1 MFLFAA
7 PSERPDAPRAH
18 KKQFP
23 EIFFFVISV
32 SHRANSATV
41 ARRTEQ
47 HTHPRSTI
55 ASSGTPPGRKT
66 GTNKWKETLLYNF
79 DIITD
84 QMKPLNKKS
93 TTVLLSFPDLR
104 TWDVCKIFAYQSYIA
119 TVVSEVW
126 GKSGNVDFL
135 TKCAEFETN
144 VGRCCFSN
152 PTKQPNYFTQTALDY
167 VIL

>member
-7 PSERPDAPRAH
+7 PSERPDAPRVH

-66 GTNKWKETLLYNF
+66 GTNKWKETLLYTF

-84 QMKPLNKKS
+84 QMKPLNKKVQLYYCHFLIS
-93 TTVLLSFPDLR
+93 GHGTCAKSLHIRVILPQ
-104 TWDVCKIFAYQSYIA
+104 CQKCG
-119 TVVSEVW
+119 E
-126 GKSGNVDFL
+126 KSGNVDFL

>member
-66 GTNKWKETLLYNF
+66 GTNKWKETLWYNHRPNEAAKQKKYNC
-79 DIITD
+79 IIVISWSQDMGCVQNTLHNRVTLP
-84 QMKPLNKKS
+84 QWCQK
-93 TTVLLSFPDLR
+93 
-104 TWDVCKIFAYQSYIA
+104 CG
-119 TVVSEVW
+119 E
-126 GKSGNVDFL
+126 KSGNVDFL